1 MTKTNHF
8 SIAVAILAAAL
19 SAILL
24 TLVTGAKPAEAA
36 FPGANGKI
44 FFERQVTDVF
54 ALSASGTETK
64 LVEGSNP
71 AVSPDGSRIAYV
83 NSKNIWMINANG
95 TGNRQLTT
103 DSKFNDHPAWSPDGT
118 KIAFSA
124 GSPTAFDEADIFVMN
139 ADGSGKKNL
148 TNTASDLSETDP
160 AWSPDGQ
167 KIAYTRSTCDPNG
180 FGGSNCVF
188 VMNADGTNQTNL
200 TPEET
205 LPQCPNQ
212 PGFRHKGASE
222 DPGWSPDGQK
232 IAFEGTTICPNG
244 SGTDVWIMNAD
255 GSNKTVV
262 NGDDGTADRQP
273 VFSPDGNEL
282 AFTSD
287 GDNSSSVQKLY
298 KVSLSTFSLTKLT
311 TGEAFSPDWQPLPQC
326 TKTVNANNDPLLGTA
341 GKDVLCGDSRA
352 NTINGAGGDDILLAG
367 GGNDRLTGSL
377 GNDTLNGSAGV
388 DTSLYP
394 GSTSVR
400 ANLTTGFATGVGS
413 DALLGIE
420 NLSGSGA
427 NDQLTGSSVAN
438 MLVGGKGA
446 DRLYGFSGADTL
458 NSRDG
463 VNGND
468 TLDGGSGT
476 DRCIKD
482 ATEKSVKSCP

>member
-124 GSPTAFDEADIFVMN
+124 GSPTAFDEADI
-139 ADGSGKKNL
+139 
-148 TNTASDLSETDP
+148 
-160 AWSPDGQ
+160 
-167 KIAYTRSTCDPNG
+167 
-180 FGGSNCVF
+180 F